1 MSQAQPTILNLRLAF
16 FPLADAEGAAAPAT
30 AAMTAHLS
38 SICLPGFTA
47 LVIPLGIP
55 DWGLDA
61 GVVAEVASRLFKV
74 TSEEMDVV
82 LARHEEWKQRN
93 DREALLFPVEGGR
106 KRRWRL
112 VEIPHALPKERQQP
126 QKRQH
131 QRRQPQR
138 QQQQQ

>member
-1 MSQAQPTILNLRLAF
+1 M
-16 FPLADAEGAAAPAT
+16 
-30 AAMTAHLS
+30 
-38 SICLPGFTA
+38 
-47 LVIPLGIP
+47 
-55 DWGLDA
+55 
-61 GVVAEVASRLFKV
+61 VAEVASRLFKV